1 MKKKVQAIIKKIRL
15 AVLIPLGFTLIVLLG
30 CYFFV
35 IRTHGDGQAAKSF
48 FIFSVIVLLLEIA
61 VLVGMTYLA
70 KKETHSGMDTLLAE
84 LEAVGSGDLS
94 HIDEI
99 GSSDQISLF
108 GQVQNRFQGVLNTFK
123 AVIVGMH
130 EESSRMEK
138 MVGGLTTTSK
148 NAKNSIENVR
158 QTMNAIADATSSQA
172 SEAEQTSFD
181 MDELAL
187 SIEEIHKEIEL
198 MNGYGGQSQK

>member
-70 KKETHSGMDTLLAE
+70 KKGDPFRHGYV
-84 LEAVGSGDLS
+84 VG
-94 HIDEI
+94 
-99 GSSDQISLF
+99 
-108 GQVQNRFQGVLNTFK
+108 RTR
-123 AVIVGMH
+123 
-130 EESSRMEK
+130 SSR
-138 MVGGLTTTSK
+138 
-148 NAKNSIENVR
+148 
-158 QTMNAIADATSSQA
+158 
-172 SEAEQTSFD
+172 FW
-181 MDELAL
+181 
-187 SIEEIHKEIEL
+187 
-198 MNGYGGQSQK
+198 

>member
-1 MKKKVQAIIKKIRL
+1 
-15 AVLIPLGFTLIVLLG
+15 
-30 CYFFV
+30 
-35 IRTHGDGQAAKSF
+35 
-48 FIFSVIVLLLEIA
+48 
-61 VLVGMTYLA
+61 
-70 KKETHSGMDTLLAE
+70 MDTLLAE

-138 MVGGLTTTSK
+138 W
-148 NAKNSIENVR
+148 
-158 QTMNAIADATSSQA
+158 
-172 SEAEQTSFD
+172 
-181 MDELAL
+181 
-187 SIEEIHKEIEL
+187 
-198 MNGYGGQSQK
+198 